1 MNCSKCG
8 AVLENDALVC
18 PACGQAVPDEV
29 RIQAQAGGGPL
40 TKKDFLRLPAMKSC
54 KSNIV
59 ICGVLLYI
67 VGAINIAL
75 EVSFGSFPIDGIAL
89 VLIGLGV
96 HLGKSRVCALICA
109 AYSIFNV
116 IYMVVTTGNVSGWWI
131 ILIGFDAV
139 FYTFKYH
146 SAWSKYKKSGVLPV
160 EKK

>member
-8 AVLENDALVC
+8 AVLEDNTLVC
-18 PACGQAVPDEV
+18 PNCGQAVPDEV

-40 TKKDFLRLPAMKSC
+40 TKKDFLKLPAMKSC
-54 KSNIV
+54 KSNII
-59 ICGVLLYI
+59 ICGVLLYF
-67 VGAINIAL
+67 VGAVNIAL
-75 EVSFGSFPIDGIAL
+75 AVGLGSFPIDGIVL

-139 FYTFKYH
+139 VYTFKYH
-146 SAWSKYKKSGVLPV
+146 SAWNKYKKSGILPV